1 MPKNP
6 QTMIRTALA
15 VVLMIGLAFIQQRWG
30 GAPTPKSSLPS
41 AASTETQA
49 PVQPEASTAP
59 DATTAEAVPVST
71 AVPKAP
77 VSDGDFDFYL
87 LTLSWSPTH
96 CSSDEG
102 AGRDDDLQCRSGRP
116 YGFVLHG
123 LWPQNE
129 RGYPESCPSNEPRR
143 VSGDVLKEALKLSPS
158 ESLVQHEW
166 EKHGTCSGLAQAD
179 YYAAAALAL
188 DSVRV
193 PKAFKQPQSVI
204 RITANDV
211 RRAFLDANPGLS
223 QAGILVTCRRND
235 IGEVRVCLDKELRPR
250 ACSRETLKSHCGGRE
265 ARMLD
270 VRGNWPRN

>member
-1 MPKNP
+1 
-6 QTMIRTALA
+6 MIRTALA
-15 VVLMIGLAFIQQRWG
+15 VIFLIGVALLQQRFG
-30 GAPTPKSSLPS
+30 FGERPDASLRPPAASDAQSSSEPS
-41 AASTETQA
+41 ATADASPT
-49 PVQPEASTAP
+49 QPETVPASATA
-59 DATTAEAVPVST
+59 TKV
-71 AVPKAP
+71 P

-96 CSSDEG
+96 CSGDEG

-129 RGYPESCPSNEPRR
+129 RGWPESCPSDEPRR
-143 VSGDVLKEALKLSPS
+143 VAEQVMQEALKLSPS
-158 ESLVQHEW
+158 EKLVQHEW
-166 EKHGTCSGLAQAD
+166 EKHGTCSGLSQAD
-179 YYAAAALAL
+179 YYASAALAVE
-188 DSVRV
+188 SVRV
-193 PKAFKQPQSVI
+193 PKAFKQPQSMTT
-204 RITANDV
+204 ITANDL

-223 QAGILVTCRRND
+223 QSGILVTCRRND

-265 ARMLD
+265 ARMLA